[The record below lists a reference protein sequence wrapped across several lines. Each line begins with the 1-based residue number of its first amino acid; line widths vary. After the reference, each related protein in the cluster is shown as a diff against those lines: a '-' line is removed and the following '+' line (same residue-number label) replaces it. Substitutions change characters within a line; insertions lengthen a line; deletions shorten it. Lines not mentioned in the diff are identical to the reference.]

1 MVEDYEGE
9 GCEECGSSN
18 SYDVIYEGRMTK
30 LCSTCAAM
38 NGAVIIKK
46 PTTEQWDRA
55 VRDTPLQERVKAW
68 RKARQEG
75 PKEVTLDTL
84 RRRKEELDRD
94 KQKEQQELIKREIE
108 EAKTILDFRSIGMA
122 TKTTTPTISD
132 LKRMQERKSHE
143 ERQERKISPV
153 SNTPQLILEPKTEID
168 SRLEQAQQTELE
180 IDEFI
185 QEVRR
190 TGEEEQLEQEIE
202 VPRPLEPIDPWDY
215 EKTSGESREPIE
227 SKEPEEKDE
236 KSDNNS
242 E

>member
-18 SYDVIYEGRMTK
+18 SYDVVYEGRMTK

-38 NGAVIIKK
+38 NGAVMIKK

-94 KQKEQQELIKREIE
+94 KQKKQEELIKREIE
-108 EAKTILDFRSIGMA
+108 EAKTVLDFRYAGMA
-122 TKTTTPTISD
+122 ETATSTTTKTPTISD
-132 LKRMQERKSHE
+132 LKRIRERK
-143 ERQERKISPV
+143 RQEREVPITQSTRQP
-153 SNTPQLILEPKTEID
+153 IFEPRTEID
-168 SRLEQAQQTELE
+168 SRLEQVQQTELE
-180 IDEFI
+180 MDEFI
-185 QEVRR
+185 QEVKK
-190 TGEEEQLEQEIE
+190 TGEEEQLKQEIE

-215 EKTSGESREPIE
+215 EKTPEDSGKRE
-227 SKEPEEKDE
+227 KEEEDKD
-236 KSDNNS
+236 SDNNS